1 VVLIDRDIA
10 VEQFDYWRVAGDL
23 AILRLLTSIG
33 SGLGGPSAAQLI
45 VDPGS
50 GGDEPF
56 LAPACGGTLERRLL
70 GSRSPGSQL
79 LWQARF
85 AVPLGVLE
93 GPQARFQLTAGAG
106 SALSLPAPWLRDIT
120 PRALAV
126 TRFEDRRGSTPWIAV
141 TSPRRLAAL
150 ASAAVITGTSA
161 PALALAAGIAG
172 SGGPTGVSHD
182 AGVGRS
188 AFAMTQGRGTRTVRR
203 HRPRRHGAGSKPTAK
218 TPSAW
223 PTPPTTTGGVAA
235 GTTTTVTTPASTTTT
250 LTIPG
255 PTTVTTPTP
264 APTTTRSPQPTTPGR
279 APSCQSH
286 TGGQMLTIAP
296 AFATRHAKPAV
307 GLSIDPK
314 STRCSPT
321 STPKAGH
328 GHPAKGHPKQVT
340 TPAPTTTTT
349 PSPQPTTPGRAPSC
363 QSHTGGHML
372 TIAPAF
378 ATRGAK
384 PAVGLSI
391 DPKSTRCTPTS
402 APKAGHRHPA
412 KGHPKQGT
420 QHPRAS
426 KPVTGGAPLSPG
438 QPKQPDHTLA
448 PTPSSSS
455 SPSGGTAETPVPTLS
470 SSPSFNN
477 PGSWTGTVSADPSL
491 TGAVRNLA
499 GLLANG
505 NRPPSFLIPIYMQ
518 AGKRYDIPW
527 PVLAAINA
535 VESDYGRNLSTS
547 SAGALGWMQFEP
559 GTWRTYGVSADG
571 QHNPNPYDPRDA
583 IFAAARYLKAAGGSQ
598 NIARAV
604 FAYNHA
610 GWYVDMVMSRARAIT
625 HQAQYVRAKLDKR
638 GTYSVF
644 FATGLKKHPTVRYSG
659 GVLSHYD
666 RLIAAANMVSA
677 ANFSYLYGGGHEQPA
692 RWGPFDCSGSVS
704 YVMQQAGYK
713 VPTTVSGNIPS
724 WKFPAGP
731 GAVTIFYN
739 PVHTFMRI
747 GNRYFGT
754 SGFAR
759 PGGGAGWFD
768 VNKLPASYL
777 ATFREVHV
785 PNIGPN
791 SFSPNVHYVW
801 PKPRRVSQLPVGLP
815 RLQFRGDQR

>member
-23 AILRLLTSIG
+23 AILRLLTSVG
-33 SGLGGPSAAQLI
+33 TSLGGPSAAELV
-45 VDPGS
+45 VDPDPD
-50 GGDEPF
+50 GDEAF
-56 LAPACGGTLERRLL
+56 CAPACGGILERRLL
-70 GSRSPGSQL
+70 SGRPSQL

-85 AVPLGVLE
+85 AVPLRVLE
-93 GPQARFQLTAGAG
+93 TPQARFRLTAGAE
-106 SALSLPAPWLRDIT
+106 SELMLPAPWLRDVT
-120 PRALAV
+120 PRALAL
-126 TRFEDRRGSTPWIAV
+126 TRFEDRRRTVPRIAV
-141 TSPRRLAAL
+141 TNPRQLAAL
-150 ASAAVITGTSA
+150 ASAAVIGGTSA
-161 PALALAAGIAG
+161 PAMALAAGIAG
-172 SGGPTGVSHD
+172 SGGHTGVSHA
-182 AGVGRS
+182 AGVGKS
-188 AFAMTQGRGTRTVRR
+188 ALAMDAPQTGRR
-203 HRPRRHGAGSKPTAK
+203 HRSPAPPPPALAM
-218 TPSAW
+218 SA
-223 PTPPTTTGGVAA
+223 PETSTTTTTSTTTATPT
-235 GTTTTVTTPASTTTT
+235 TTTTVTTPTTTT
-250 LTIPG
+250 
-255 PTTVTTPTP
+255 TTVTTPTTTTTTVIT
-264 APTTTRSPQPTTPGR
+264 PTTTTVTTTPRSQLPKGSGR
-279 APSCQSH
+279 TPSCQSPSR
-286 TGGQMLTIAP
+286 GNMLTITP
-296 AFATRHAKPAV
+296 AFASRRAKPAV

-314 STRCSPT
+314 SARCN
-321 STPKAGH
+321 
-328 GHPAKGHPKQVT
+328 
-340 TPAPTTTTT
+340 PTT
-349 PSPQPTTPGRAPSC
+349 
-363 QSHTGGHML
+363 
-372 TIAPAF
+372 
-378 ATRGAK
+378 
-384 PAVGLSI
+384 
-391 DPKSTRCTPTS
+391 
-402 APKAGHRHPA
+402 APKAGHKHPTKVHPKTGAHRHP
-412 KGHPKQGT
+412 GTGT
-420 QHPRAS
+420 QHGAQHPHSPKR
-426 KPVTGGAPLSPG
+426 VTGGAPLAPG

-448 PTPSSSS
+448 PTPSSSA
-455 SPSGGTAETPVPTLS
+455 PSGGAPEKPVPTLS
-470 SSPSFNN
+470 SSPSFVN
-477 PGSWTGTVSADPSL
+477 PGSWTGTVTADPSL

-518 AGKRYDIPW
+518 AGKRYGIPW

-547 SAGALGWMQFEP
+547 SAGAVGWMQFMP
-559 GTWRTYGVSADG
+559 STWAQYGVAADG

-610 GWYVDMVMSRARAIT
+610 SWYVDMVMSRARAIT
-625 HQAQYVRAKLDKR
+625 HEAQYVRANLNKR

-644 FATGLKKHPTVRYSG
+644 FATGLKKHPMVRYSG
-659 GVLSHYD
+659 GVLSHYT

-677 ANFSYLYGGGHEQPA
+677 ANFNYLYGGGHEQPA

-768 VNKLPASYL
+768 VSKLPASYL

-785 PNIGPN
+785 PKLGPN
-791 SFSPNVHYVW
+791 SFSPTAHYVW
-801 PKPRRVSQLPVGLP
+801 PKLHRFSQVPVGLP
-815 RLQFRGDQR
+815 RLHFRRDQR

>member
-1 VVLIDRDIA
+1 MVLIDRDTA

-23 AILRLLTSIG
+23 AVLRLLTSVG
-33 SGLGGPSAAQLI
+33 SALDGPSAAHLI

-50 GGDEPF
+50 DGDEPF
-56 LAPACGGTLERRLL
+56 HAPACGGTLERRLL
-70 GSRSPGSQL
+70 SSGSSGSQL

-85 AVPLGVLE
+85 AVPVGLLE
-93 GPQARFQLTAGAG
+93 GPRARFQLTAGAG
-106 SALSLPAPWLRDIT
+106 SALTLPAPWLRDIT
-120 PRALAV
+120 PRALAL
-126 TRFEDRRGSTPWIAV
+126 TRFEDRQRSAPWIAV
-141 TSPRRLAAL
+141 TGPRRLAAL

-188 AFAMTQGRGTRTVRR
+188 AFAMTQHGGTRTVRR
-203 HRPRRHGAGSKPTAK
+203 HRSRRHGAGSKPTAK
-218 TPSAW
+218 TPDTW
-223 PTPPTTTGGVAA
+223 PTPTNTTGGVAA

-250 LTIPG
+250 VTIPA
-255 PTTVTTPTP
+255 PTTVTTPPP
-264 APTTTRSPQPTTPGR
+264 APTTTTTTTRAPQPTTPGR
-279 APSCQSH
+279 APSCQSR
-286 TGGQMLTIAP
+286 TGGHMLTIVP
-296 AFATRHAKPAV
+296 AFATRRAKPAV
-307 GLSIDPK
+307 GLSIDP
-314 STRCSPT
+314 
-321 STPKAGH
+321 
-328 GHPAKGHPKQVT
+328 
-340 TPAPTTTTT
+340 
-349 PSPQPTTPGRAPSC
+349 
-363 QSHTGGHML
+363 QS
-372 TIAPAF
+372 A
-378 ATRGAK
+378 
-384 PAVGLSI
+384 
-391 DPKSTRCTPTS
+391 RCTPTS
-402 APKAGHRHPA
+402 APNAGHKHPA
-412 KGHPKQGT
+412 NGTPEKGNHSHPGT
-420 QHPRAS
+420 RPRTGSHPGAQHPRAS

-455 SPSGGTAETPVPTLS
+455 SGGTAETPVPTLS
-470 SSPSFNN
+470 SSPSFVN

-604 FAYNHA
+604 YAYNHA

-768 VNKLPASYL
+768 VDKLPASYL

-785 PNIGPN
+785 PKLGLN

-801 PKPRRVSQLPVGLP
+801 PKPRRVSQVPLGLP
-815 RLQFRGDQR
+815 RLTFRGDQR

>member
-1 VVLIDRDIA
+1 VVLIDRDTA

-23 AILRLLTSIG
+23 AILTLLTSVG
-33 SGLGGPSAAQLI
+33 SDVGGPSAAQLI
-45 VDPGS
+45 VDAGP
-50 GGDEPF
+50 GGDKPF
-56 LAPACGGTLERRLL
+56 HAPACGGALERRLL
-70 GSRSPGSQL
+70 SGRSTGSQL

-93 GPQARFQLTAGAG
+93 SPQARFQLAAGAG
-106 SALSLPAPWLRDIT
+106 STLTLPAPWLRDMI
-120 PRALAV
+120 PRALAL
-126 TRFEDRRGSTPWIAV
+126 TRFEDQRRSVPRIVV

-172 SGGPTGVSHD
+172 SGGPAGVSHE
-182 AGVGRS
+182 AGVRGS
-188 AFAMTQGRGTRTVRR
+188 AFTMTPRPGTRTLGR
-203 HRPRRHGAGSKPTAK
+203 HRPRHHGAGSKRAVV
-218 TPSAW
+218 TPNTW
-223 PTPPTTTGGVAA
+223 PAPTTTSGGVPA
-235 GTTTTVTTPASTTTT
+235 GTTTTVTTVTTPASTTTT
-250 LTIPG
+250 LTIPA
-255 PTTVTTPTP
+255 PTTITTPP
-264 APTTTRSPQPTTPGR
+264 AAPTTTTTRSPQPTTPGR
-279 APSCQSH
+279 TPSCQS
-286 TGGQMLTIAP
+286 P
-296 AFATRHAKPAV
+296 
-307 GLSIDPK
+307 
-314 STRCSPT
+314 
-321 STPKAGH
+321 
-328 GHPAKGHPKQVT
+328 
-340 TPAPTTTTT
+340 
-349 PSPQPTTPGRAPSC
+349 
-363 QSHTGGHML
+363 TGGHML

-378 ATRGAK
+378 ATHRAK

-391 DPKSTRCTPTS
+391 DPRSARCTPTS
-402 APKAGHRHPA
+402 APKAGHKRPATGTPEKGNRTDPGTHPRT
-412 KGHPKQGT
+412 GSHPGA
-420 QHPRAS
+420 QHPRSS

-455 SPSGGTAETPVPTLS
+455 PSSGGTPVTPVPTLS
-470 SSPSFNN
+470 SSPSFVN

-559 GTWRTYGVSADG
+559 GTWKQYGVSADG

-604 FAYNHA
+604 LAYNHA
-610 GWYVDMVMSRARAIT
+610 GWYVDMVMSRAQAIT
-625 HQAQYVRAKLDKR
+625 HQAQYVRAKLNKR

-666 RLIAAANMVSA
+666 RLVAAANMVSA

-713 VPTTVSGNIPS
+713 VPTTVSGDIPS

-785 PNIGPN
+785 PNLGPN

-801 PKPRRVSQLPVGLP
+801 PKPRRRSQVPLGMP
-815 RLQFRGDQR
+815 RLQFRDDQR